1 MATYVK
7 PKNVRVSDI
16 CAYVNKYFDTDE
28 LSDEDLRSNG
38 INVSNSHVD
47 FMIGTNDLKVVGVTR
62 DNREITIIENG
73 NLII

>member
-1 MATYVK
+1 MD
-7 PKNVRVSDI
+7 SQ
-16 CAYVNKYFDTDE
+16 E
-28 LSDEDLRSNG
+28 LREELRSKG